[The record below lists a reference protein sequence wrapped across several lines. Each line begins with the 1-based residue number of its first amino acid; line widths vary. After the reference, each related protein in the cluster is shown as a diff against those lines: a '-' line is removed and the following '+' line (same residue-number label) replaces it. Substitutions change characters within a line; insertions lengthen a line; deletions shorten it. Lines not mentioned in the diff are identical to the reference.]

1 MDIIEYIQP
10 ELLVLIPALYLLG
23 SAFKKS
29 ELIPDKLIPIYV
41 GIMGVGLAS
50 MYVNATC
57 GFSLLGAFTGIVQGI
72 LCAGASVYFN
82 QMAKQLSKDK

>member
-10 ELLVLIPALYLLG
+10 ELLVLIPVLYLLG

-29 ELIPDKLIPIYV
+29 ELIPDKLIPIYIGLIAV
-41 GIMGVGLAS
+41 ALAS
-50 MYVNATC
+50 MYVIATC
-57 GFSLLGAFTGIVQGI
+57 GFSMLGAFTGIVQGI

-82 QMAKQLSKDK
+82 QAVKQLGKDK